1 MRGSLAGEF
10 GLKLKPDF
18 NGDGHQ
24 QPLSG
29 LSLPYPAGFSA
40 SSGWPKQTGADVS
53 TGHHVRKEMHRIGQ
67 SFRGRLEPPHPFS
80 HG

>member
-29 LSLPYPAGFSA
+29 LSLPYPAGISA
-40 SSGWPKQTGADVS
+40 STGQRKQTIADVS
-53 TGHHVRKEMHRIGQ
+53 IGHHVRKEMHRGGE
-67 SFRGRLEPPHPFS
+67 SFRGRLEPHHPLS